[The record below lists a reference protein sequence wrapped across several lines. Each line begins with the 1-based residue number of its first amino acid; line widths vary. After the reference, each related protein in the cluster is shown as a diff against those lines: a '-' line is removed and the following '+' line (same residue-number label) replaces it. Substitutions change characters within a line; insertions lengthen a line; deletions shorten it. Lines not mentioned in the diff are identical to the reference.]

1 MPSTPMSL
9 GQDGIPTY
17 PMQIHKT
24 WCDGRANSSQ
34 MRTHCSLVWPS
45 THSVFLKAN
54 GFVSSASCL
63 WIAATLTPKLLT
75 RWQLDFLCGWL
86 PMLGVFPSKLRPP
99 VLHMDT
105 LEKMSASFAAH
116 SIGATKAS
124 GDKEMD
130 RLLWEATMDEVKAG
144 FLSGPYSV
152 QELPKGAMA
161 SPRFGLLQKSKL
173 RPIDN
178 FSASHQQHYRPQGQ
192 TSSGLH

>member
-1 MPSTPMSL
+1 
-9 GQDGIPTY
+9 
-17 PMQIHKT
+17 
-24 WCDGRANSSQ
+24 
-34 MRTHCSLVWPS
+34 
-45 THSVFLKAN
+45 
-54 GFVSSASCL
+54 
-63 WIAATLTPKLLT
+63 
-75 RWQLDFLCGWL
+75 
-86 PMLGVFPSKLRPP
+86 
-99 VLHMDT
+99 
-105 LEKMSASFAAH
+105 MSASFAAH

-178 FSASHQQHYRPQGQ
+178 FSASHQQRYRPQGQ